1 MVRSMQSSENNSVCQ
16 AYSELCKSVRIVAHK
31 ESTYADIL
39 LVNFVC
45 GYLGVEAVEHL
56 EEADVLK
63 QRFRF
68 VADKIAVNDAG
79 VLYQLL
85 VRITKNTYIPNVDKL
100 PRLFFMLPK
109 THRVAALLTVL
120 WHSDAKESV
129 NAICTSISYHCQRSI
144 QKTSDWVEEG
154 KKGGA
159 NSLCQKCN
167 FTYS

>member
-1 MVRSMQSSENNSVCQ
+1 MQSSENNSVCQ
-16 AYSELCKSVRIVAHK
+16 AYSELCESVRIVAHQ
-31 ESTYADIL
+31 ESTYANIL

-45 GYLGVEAVEHL
+45 GYLGVEPLEHL

-63 QRFRF
+63 QRFSF
-68 VADKIAVNDAG
+68 VADKLAVNDAG
-79 VLYQLL
+79 ILYQLL
-85 VRITKNTYIPNVDKL
+85 VRITKNTYIPNVDEL
-100 PRLFFMLPK
+100 PRLFFLLPK
-109 THRVAALLTVL
+109 TRRVAALLTVL

-154 KKGGA
+154 KRGGS
-159 NSLCQKCN
+159 NRLCQSCN